1 MSFTTRWHDVYLAA
15 GARAVSTCGDFLAAT
30 ALTLALQQAGAGGTT
45 ISALMLAATVPL
57 VVLAPLTGRL
67 ADRVDSRIILVATGS
82 VQAVICA
89 ALAFAG
95 SPALIIALV
104 AALACGLAVTQPTLA
119 ALLPAMV
126 RREDLSKA
134 GGINQTAGTLGMLL
148 APALAGVLVGQFG
161 TRLPLLLDAMTY
173 LALVVA
179 GLLLRTRRG
188 PAADT
193 NGPVVA
199 DASGEAA
206 DPSRPAGDRPRPV
219 VWRMRGDRLLTVM
232 IAAVAAVVGGVG
244 AINVVEVFFVRETLG
259 ASATMYGLVTGAW
272 TAGCLVGS
280 VLFGRLGRGLTDPA
294 RLVRGLLV
302 QLAACCA
309 AVLVAASVRSA
320 APLIALWL
328 VGGAFNGAPNVSTT
342 VVIALR
348 VPERARG
355 RAFAVFGSAV
365 QGAGMGGLLLG
376 GVLLGRFD
384 PRVLI
389 AGAGAAGLV
398 AVAACVPSVRA
409 AVRRERPAEESP
421 TRPKAGSPTG
431 PTTGSPTGPTTG
443 NPARPTAGI
452 PTRPAVGDEWGD
464 SGPSDA
470 GGPRMRVRDSVGS

>member
-1 MSFTTRWHDVYLAA
+1 MSFTSRWRDVYLAA
-15 GARAVSTCGDFLAAT
+15 GARAISTCGDFLAAT
-30 ALTLALQQAGAGGTT
+30 ALTLALQQAGASGTT

-57 VVLAPLTGRL
+57 VVLAPVTGRI
-67 ADRVDSRIILVATGS
+67 ADRVDSRIILMATGS
-82 VQAVICA
+82 VQAMICA

-104 AALACGLAVTQPTLA
+104 GALACGLAVTQPTLA

-126 RREDLSKA
+126 RREDLGKA
-134 GGINQTAGTLGMLL
+134 GGVNQTAGTLGMLV

-161 TRLPLLLDAMTY
+161 TRVPLLLDAATY

-179 GLLLRTRRG
+179 GFLLRTRRG

-193 NGPVVA
+193 SGPAADTSGPAADTSGPAAVGSGPAADTSWAADHPGPVA
-199 DASGEAA
+199 
-206 DPSRPAGDRPRPV
+206 
-219 VWRMRGDRLLTVM
+219 WRMRGDRLLTVM
-232 IAAVAAVVGGVG
+232 VAAVAAVVGGVG

-280 VLFGRLGRGLTDPA
+280 VLFGRLGRGLTEPA

-302 QLAACCA
+302 QLAACCG

-320 APLIALWL
+320 APLIGLWL
-328 VGGAFNGAPNVSTT
+328 IGGAFNGALNVSTT

-365 QGAGMGGLLLG
+365 QGAGMAGLLLG
-376 GVLLGRFD
+376 GVLLDRFD
-384 PRVLI
+384 PRLLI
-389 AGAGAAGLV
+389 AGAGVAGLV

-409 AVRRERPAEESP
+409 AVRRERLAEESP
-421 TRPKAGSPTG
+421 TRPAAGSPT
-431 PTTGSPTGPTTG
+431 PLSRSDLESPG
-443 NPARPTAGI
+443 
-452 PTRPAVGDEWGD
+452 VGDERGD
-464 SGPSDA
+464 SGPSAA
-470 GGPRMRVRDSVGS
+470 GGMRMRLRDSVGS

>member
-1 MSFTTRWHDVYLAA
+1 MSFTTRWRDVYLAA

-45 ISALMLAATVPL
+45 ISAVMLAATVPL
-57 VVLAPLTGRL
+57 VVLAPLTGRI

-119 ALLPAMV
+119 ALLSAMV

-161 TRLPLLLDAMTY
+161 TRLPLLLDAVTY
-173 LALVVA
+173 LALVIA

-193 NGPVVA
+193 NGPVAA
-199 DASGEAA
+199 DASGPVAA
-206 DPSRPAGDRPRPV
+206 DASGPVADISGPVADTNGVAADRRGPSGGRPGPV
-219 VWRMRGDRLLTVM
+219 AWRMRGDRLLTVM
-232 IAAVAAVVGGVG
+232 VAAVAAVVGGVG

-328 VGGAFNGAPNVSTT
+328 VGGAFNGALNVSTT

-398 AVAACVPSVRA
+398 AVAVCVPSVIA
-409 AVRRERPAEESP
+409 AVRREGEPDRLPVADPGVPEP
-421 TRPKAGSPTG
+421 
-431 PTTGSPTGPTTG
+431 
-443 NPARPTAGI
+443 
-452 PTRPAVGDEWGD
+452 GDP
-464 SGPSDA
+464 GPSGA
-470 GGPRMRVRDSVGS
+470 GGMRMRLRDSVGS